1 MENAPRVSTTIAK
14 PIPPGQPRW
23 VDRRGIVTHLIHRAS
38 PREPPLPPGGN
49 PGCEPSLS
57 APGVE
62 FGPGGTNSL
71 RLVLIAAGVAFLR
84 ARSPARPGPLF
95 PTGPPRP
102 DPGAP

>member
-1 MENAPRVSTTIAK
+1 METAPRFSTTIAQ
-14 PIPPGQPRW
+14 PIRPGQPRW

-84 ARSPARPGPLF
+84 ARSLAWPGAVVPQAAPGP
-95 PTGPPRP
+95 P
-102 DPGAP
+102 